1 MMPQQ
6 KSKKILIYIFI
17 FLVIATFN
25 NKNLNQITLG
35 KIESISVEGLDEK
48 NNFQLIEKLNFL
60 KNLNIFFLNEMKIKK
75 IIEANN
81 LVEKYSVLKLY
92 PSSLSV
98 KIEKTNFLA
107 FFKKDGNSFLL
118 GSNGKFIKT
127 NQINKNL
134 PFIFGD
140 FDVES
145 FFELKGAIDDVNFD
159 FDEVINLFFFK
170 SGRWDI
176 ETKYGLL
183 IKLPK
188 EKIKKSLENFQIFL
202 ESNDINNIKK
212 IDLRQINQII
222 INE

>member
-1 MMPQQ
+1 MPQQ
-6 KSKKILIYIFI
+6 KSKKILIYISLFFI
-17 FLVIATFN
+17 IATFN
-25 NKNLNQITLG
+25 NKNFHQINFG
-35 KIESISVEGLDEK
+35 KIDSISVEGLDEK
-48 NNFQLIEKLNFL
+48 NNFQLIENLNFL
-60 KNLNIFFLNEMKIKK
+60 ENLNIFLLDEIKIKR

-92 PSSLSV
+92 PSSLSI
-98 KIEKTNFLA
+98 KIDKTNFVAL
-107 FFKKDGNSFLL
+107 FKKDGNNFLL
-118 GSNGKFIKT
+118 GSNRKFIKT

-145 FFELKGAIDDVNFD
+145 FFKLKNAMNETNFD
-159 FDEVINLFFFK
+159 FDEVINLFSFK

-188 EKIKKSLENFQIFL
+188 KEIKKSLENLQIFL
-202 ESNDINNIKK
+202 EANDINKISK
-212 IDLRQINQII
+212 IDLRQSNQII